1 MKTGRRFATN
11 CLGPRACRGPWRSA
25 GACLILVPLIAMVGI
40 VWMTPAHA
48 QNVVSVSTIEDL
60 YAAVNNPAN
69 EGIII
74 DLAPGTYVLTPT
86 DSSGNPRPNLGS
98 LILPPGAVLR
108 GHNEYVDLDG
118 DGVWDLPDPSHPEI
132 YADPATETI
141 IDAFSLTG
149 LTGAMN
155 VITLGPANGVERLTV
170 RNNAAAGPLIGVTLK
185 PSAGGLLGV
194 VRDCIVEGGQRGLR
208 AQHRDSSFSGLDSGA
223 VFERNISRHHVGIFS
238 FGIQVQNGSVSNATW
253 TVQLRHNRVYG
264 NRFGLFVVA
273 ASSTNAEES
282 ILSENNIYEKNAV
295 GVVLHGGRDS
305 TATGSPS
312 GSNDGRLRFD
322 SVGDAIWNNSGNS
335 GPLGTGGGVDARGAF
350 RTGPLAGT
358 SSDNHLRLQF
368 IGARFVQG
376 SGTENRAG
384 TARRDMTVFG
394 ALGTGGNFPGSGN
407 VVQLL
412 IRQSLSDGSPD
423 SFLLTDSDPTAPN
436 EIEVIG
442 SEQAVASTNVGITLE
457 HK

>member
-11 CLGPRACRGPWRSA
+11 RLGPRACRGLWRSA
-25 GACLILVPLIAMVGI
+25 GACLILTPLIAMVGI

-48 QNVVSVSTIEDL
+48 QNVVSVFTIEDL

-74 DLAPGTYVLTPT
+74 DLAPGTYVLMPT

-98 LILPPGAVLR
+98 LILRPDMVLR

-118 DGVWDLPDPSHPEI
+118 DGVWDPRDPNHPEI

-141 IDAFSLTG
+141 IDAVKLTG
-149 LTGAMN
+149 LIGRMN

-170 RNNAAAGPLIGVTLK
+170 RNNTAAGALIGVNLK
-185 PSAGGLLGV
+185 PSVGGLQGF
-194 VRDCIVEGGQRGLR
+194 VRDCIVEYGQRGLR
-208 AQHRDSSFSGLDSGA
+208 AQHPDQSFSGLDSSA
-223 VFERNISRHHVGIFS
+223 VFERNISRYTSGNFS
-238 FGIQVQNGSVSNATW
+238 FGIQIQNTNVSNAAW
-253 TVQLRHNRVYG
+253 TVQLRNNRVYG
-264 NRFGLFVVA
+264 NRFGLFVEGLSSNNA
-273 ASSTNAEES
+273 AEFV
-282 ILSENNIYEKNAV
+282 LSFNNVFERNSV
-295 GVVLHGGRDS
+295 GVVLQGGRDAVS
-305 TATGSPS
+305 AGFPNGSDS
-312 GSNDGRLRFD
+312 GSLRFD
-322 SVGDAIWNNSGNS
+322 SFGDAIWNNSGNP
-335 GPLGTGGGVDARGAF
+335 GPLGTGGGVDARAAW
-350 RTGPLAGT
+350 RTSPLAGT

-368 IGARFVQG
+368 IGARFVKG

-412 IRQSLSDGSPD
+412 IRQSLSDGSPH

-436 EIEVIG
+436 ETEVIG
-442 SEQAVASTNVGITLE
+442 SEQAMASTNVGITLE